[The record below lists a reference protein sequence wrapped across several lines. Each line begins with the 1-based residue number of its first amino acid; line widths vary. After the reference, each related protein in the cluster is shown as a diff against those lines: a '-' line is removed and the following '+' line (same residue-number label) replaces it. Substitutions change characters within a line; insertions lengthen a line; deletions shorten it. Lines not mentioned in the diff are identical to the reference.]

1 MKNLLILTI
10 LVSTS
15 SVFSQDKFHFGVQVN
30 GNFTT
35 GIPVVSDWP
44 SDNYKGLETFS
55 FCYAGGVTID
65 FDLTDKLSL
74 QSGLFFR
81 KSGDRS
87 KYEFE
92 DITTNSGFIY
102 PNENPGRQEPYAYKF
117 KYFGAEVPLNLYHAL
132 TDNLKIGVGGSILYN
147 FKASTQKRYKNPPK
161 PGTNPAYIHENI
173 NFLVN
178 LGVQYNLNNR
188 FYVEAKSQYQ
198 LTETFLAYFNTID
211 VPRNYL
217 SLGLSAGYKFN

>member
-1 MKNLLILTI
+1 MKQLLTLILLIT
-10 LVSTS
+10 TT
-15 SVFSQDKFHFGVQVN
+15 FSLSQNKIHFGVQVN

-55 FCYAGGVTID
+55 FCYAGGVTVD

-74 QSGLFFR
+74 QSGFLFR

-117 KYFGAEVPLNLYHAL
+117 KYFGTETPLNVYYTL
-132 TDNLKIGVGGSILYN
+132 TEKLKIGVGGSVLYN
-147 FKASTQKRYKNPPK
+147 FKAFSQKHYKNPPK
-161 PGTNPAYIHENI
+161 PLSTPAFIHEHI

-178 LGVQYNLNNR
+178 LGVQYNLNKH
-188 FYVEAKSQYQ
+188 FFVEAKSQYQ
-198 LTETFLAYFNTID
+198 LTETFLGYFNTID
-211 VPRNYL
+211 VPRNHL
-217 SLGLSAGYKFN
+217 SIGLTVGYKFN